1 MNTNIFIVESRAK
14 VQTIS
19 KILGKNW
26 RVIATNGHI
35 CHFEDFNFE
44 EIPLLSP
51 LPSTELQNLSCLMKY
66 FKPLHK
72 NSFFNEFKS
81 ILSNGY
87 NNIYIG
93 TDADRE
99 GEMIAFSI
107 IHYFKLTKYY
117 RCTFNEINSSILTS
131 ITRSTERPS
140 YFYTE
145 LVHSALTRTILDY
158 SIGFLISPFIGKH
171 ISSFKGEG
179 LSAGRCQ
186 TVALRLIYDK
196 ETEDK
201 VKNNLNQPADTASM
215 TKYNITGHF
224 FDIPFKLV
232 KPSTNNEFT
241 KDVVMRFLDNPQFT
255 WGSMSERITTDP
267 PPIPYNTSQLII
279 KAHSILSY
287 SPRYTMER
295 AQALFTKGKITYIRT
310 ESTLI
315 SSQFIQQ
322 TTDYIKKTYGEGYT
336 ATEFTNITNVITTN
350 EEQSLP
356 HEAIRPTNIYDIP
369 TIGDDPLYRIIWEN
383 TVQACMLPATFRT
396 FDITVNTN
404 IEGLTFK
411 KTVDNPLFKGW
422 LKVYSPVKADIEPL
436 PPNKL
441 LYLRSLT
448 NNSKVTCK
456 RIDAEI
462 TVHTPNKHYTE
473 SGIIKKLEEMKIGR
487 PSTYSH
493 FTEVLISRGY
503 VKKQDIEG
511 ITVNCENYT
520 ISFVESV
527 TPVLITKNETRTFGK
542 EKGKLVIQPLGTA
555 CIEFLIQHFGE
566 LFRYDY
572 TADMEKQLDLIAE
585 TGTNPDV
592 TLWIN
597 TIKSFYTNIKELT
610 SAVPK
615 IGKFKY
621 SIDEFNDYV
630 FVNNEPCI
638 RRKMPVSKT
647 PPTAEPLPEITPF
660 IGTNGETTKK
670 PAGDDPP
677 PKKKEKKPKKEKP
690 TKYEYE
696 YYPIKK
702 SLNFN
707 IEDLKEGHYSLED
720 LLEYPNTILGE
731 YKNSPLK
738 IKTGQ
743 YGHYL
748 EWGIEPN
755 IQTKS
760 LKTFDSSLF
769 YLDEEQAIDFIE
781 DKMRELENVM
791 DDKRIFRILDLFT
804 SIRQSKYGTYIY
816 HKTEEM
822 KKPVFISL
830 KKCRLDFMNVPTEE
844 IMKWMY
850 EKMSMKSEPKKTF
863 WKHRR

>member
-1 MNTNIFIVESRAK
+1 VE
-14 VQTIS
+14 
-19 KILGKNW
+19 
-26 RVIATNGHI
+26 
-35 CHFEDFNFE
+35 
-44 EIPLLSP
+44 
-51 LPSTELQNLSCLMKY
+51 PS
-66 FKPLHK
+66 
-72 NSFFNEFKS
+72 
-81 ILSNGY
+81 
-87 NNIYIG
+87 
-93 TDADRE
+93 A
-99 GEMIAFSI
+99 A
-107 IHYFKLTKYY
+107 
-117 RCTFNEINSSILTS
+117 
-131 ITRSTERPS
+131 
-140 YFYTE
+140 
-145 LVHSALTRTILDY
+145 
-158 SIGFLISPFIGKH
+158 
-171 ISSFKGEG
+171 
-179 LSAGRCQ
+179 
-186 TVALRLIYDK
+186 
-196 ETEDK
+196 
-201 VKNNLNQPADTASM
+201 
-215 TKYNITGHF
+215 
-224 FDIPFKLV
+224 
-232 KPSTNNEFT
+232 NNEFT

-255 WGSMSERITTDP
+255 WGSINERITTDP
-267 PPIPYNTSQLII
+267 PPIPYNTSRLII
-279 KAHSILSY
+279 RAHSILSY

-295 AQALFTKGKITYIRT
+295 AQSLFTKGRITYIRT

-315 SSQFIQQ
+315 STQFIQQ
-322 TTDYIKKTYGEGYT
+322 TTEYIRKTYGEGYT
-336 ATEFTNITNVITTN
+336 ATEFTNITNIITTS

-369 TIGDDPLYRIIWEN
+369 TIDDDPLYRIIWEN

-396 FDITVNTN
+396 FEITVNTN
-404 IEGLTFK
+404 IEGLIFK
-411 KTVDNPLFKGW
+411 RTVDNPLFKGW
-422 LKVYSPVKADIEPL
+422 LKVHSAVKADVESL

-448 NNSKVTCK
+448 NHSKVTCK
-456 RIDAEI
+456 RIDAELMI
-462 TVHTPNKHYTE
+462 QTPNKHYTE

-511 ITVNCENYT
+511 ITVNCENYA

-542 EKGKLVIQPLGTA
+542 EKGKLVIQPLGIA
-555 CIEFLIQHFGE
+555 CIEFLIRHFGE

-585 TGTNPDV
+585 TGTTPDV
-592 TLWIN
+592 SLWIN
-597 TIKSFYTNIKELT
+597 TIKLFYTNIKELT

-621 SIDEFNDYV
+621 SINEFNDYV

-638 RRKMPVSKT
+638 RRKVPVLKPS
-647 PPTAEPLPEITPF
+647 PTAEPLLEIPPSIQDIDTAVK
-660 IGTNGETTKK
+660 TAVET
-670 PAGDDPP
+670 AGDGKGDPP
-677 PKKKEKKPKKEKP
+677 TKKKEKKPKKEKP

-707 IEDLKEGHYSLED
+707 IEHLKEGRYILED
-720 LLEYPNTILGE
+720 LLEYPNTILGK
-731 YKNSPLK
+731 YKDSPLK

-769 YLDEEQAIDFIE
+769 HLDEEQAIDFIE
-781 DKMRELENVM
+781 GTMRELEGDM
-791 DDKRIFRILDLFT
+791 DDKRIFRILDPFT

-822 KKPVFISL
+822 KKPAFISL
-830 KKCRLDFMNVPTEE
+830 KKCRFDFMSVPTEE

-850 EKMSMKSEPKKTF
+850 EKISVKGEPKKTF